1 MPKDEISKAV
11 PAGAYVVDN
20 TLEYVPPRAEPPA
33 AKPEEQVA
41 PPAGEQAAPA
51 AGEEGK
57 PAAGEEGKPAAGE
70 EGKPEAKVDPNN
82 ELLGSIAQ
90 TLQQITAKLDQ
101 APAGSEQSAGPDP
114 AVELENQLL
123 AIQEQARDG
132 KITYEEML
140 AQTAPIIREQAVLAV
155 RQETEAK
162 EKQGQVQAAQGQF
175 MQDYPD
181 FQAFAGSP
189 EAQAF
194 IQGNPVFDH
203 VSAFFA
209 AREQKAVAEKA
220 QLEAQVMELQKQIQT
235 SIKNAAKEQSSI
247 VGEGGNDV
255 GVPTTYR
262 GDGLDPQRGGIA
274 ALNRARAT
282 QN

>member
-1 MPKDEISKAV
+1 MSKDQVSKAV

-20 TLEYVPPRAEPPA
+20 TVEYMPPKAE
-33 AKPEEQVA
+33 A
-41 PPAGEQAAPA
+41 PPASEQSAAPAEGEAAPA
-51 AGEEGK
+51 AGEST
-57 PAAGEEGKPAAGE
+57 PAAGESTPAAGE
-70 EGKPEAKVDPNN
+70 TPTPEAKVDPNN

-101 APAGSEQSAGPDP
+101 APAGTEQQTGPDP

-162 EKQGQVQAAQGQF
+162 ERQGQVQAAQGQF

-194 IQGNPVFDH
+194 VQSNPVFDH

-209 AREQKAVAEKA
+209 AREQKVAAEKS
-220 QLEAQVMELQKQIQT
+220 QLEAQVAELQKQIQS
-235 SIKNAAKEQSSI
+235 SIKNAAKEQSSV

-262 GDGLDPQRGGIA
+262 GDGLDPQKGGIT
-274 ALNRARAT
+274 ALQRARAT
-282 QN
+282 LK